1 MILDLNAL
9 KNLPICLTLQED
21 ATRLRMSVN
30 GVAVLGKVRAELNVM
45 QGDHIYYCNGA
56 AVCEAD
62 LECSRCLEPY
72 RNTLEGEIDFSIREV
87 TNDRELNLDELPENE
102 LIVPSNATEVDITKP
117 VREALV
123 LALPLKPLCRDD
135 CRGLCPQCGV
145 NRNENTCEC
154 KVEKLDSRWNGLRN
168 LLE

>member
-1 MILDLNAL
+1 MILDLNTL
-9 KNLPICLTLQED
+9 ENLPAHLILQED
-21 ATRLRMSVN
+21 AARLGMSVD
-30 GVAVLGKVRAELNVM
+30 GVAVLGKVRAEMNVM
-45 QGDHIYYCNGA
+45 QGDRIYYCNGT
-56 AVCEAD
+56 VECDAD
-62 LECSRCLEPY
+62 LDCSRCLEPF
-72 RNTLEGEIDFSIREV
+72 RNTLQGEIDFSIREAA
-87 TNDRELNLDELPENE
+87 NDRELNLDELPENE
-102 LIVPSNATEVDITKP
+102 LIVPSNATEVDITGP

-154 KVEKLDSRWNGLRN
+154 KVEKSDSRWNGLRN